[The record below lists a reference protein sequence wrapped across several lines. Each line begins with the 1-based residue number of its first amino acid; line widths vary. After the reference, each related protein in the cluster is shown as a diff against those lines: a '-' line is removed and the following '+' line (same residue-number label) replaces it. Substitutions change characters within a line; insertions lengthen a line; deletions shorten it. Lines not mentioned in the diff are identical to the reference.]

1 METSARFEGM
11 KTSRVPAFRGSVRR
25 KPPGTLLVLG
35 ALLGTLAGAGAASAL
50 HPLDLIGRRPKPFVE
65 PEGFYRA
72 VLPAGFDCA
81 LKAPRH
87 VECQGQRGAKA
98 LLTLQ
103 VLDVPASATPELVA
117 LNEMKRFRERPH
129 FRELS
134 RDKTRIDGLPAM
146 TVAFSYDHL
155 GNVERAG
162 AVQALYT
169 IREGKL
175 FVVHFE
181 CRLDQF
187 AAYAKDLSELYATF
201 KPAALDAGG
210 NPILD
215 DALPPAPA
223 PETPLPGAAR
233 SEVDTVDFNAL
244 QRKYRGRY

>member
-1 METSARFEGM
+1 MCSAP
-11 KTSRVPAFRGSVRR
+11 S
-25 KPPGTLLVLG
+25 PPGWSAPRRGVPRLPFVASLTAL
-35 ALLGTLAGAGAASAL
+35 ALLGSGASMAL

-65 PEGFYRA
+65 PEGYYRV

-103 VLDVPASATPELVA
+103 VLDVPASASPELVA

-134 RDKTRIDGLPAM
+134 RDKTQVDGLPAM
-146 TVAFSYDHL
+146 TVAFAYDHL

-175 FVVHFE
+175 FVLHFE

-187 AAYAKDLSELYATF
+187 SAYAKDLSELYASF

-215 DALPPAPA
+215 DAPAP
-223 PETPLPGAAR
+223 PTAR
-233 SEVDTVDFNAL
+233 ESPPQGPQNPDVDTVDFNGL